1 MENGRGKSQTLN
13 HMLVHLCVLWQFLT
27 SLVLVQVC
35 RNMQDVFLAI
45 LDIIDDF
52 TSF

>member
-1 MENGRGKSQTLN
+1 MENGRGKNQTLN
-13 HMLVHLCVLWQFLT
+13 HMLVHLCFLWQFLT
-27 SLVLVQVC
+27 SLVLVQVF

-45 LDIIDDF
+45 LDIIDDS